1 MKTRSILVVL
11 LIGTAM
17 VSAGSLF
24 KALHWMGANAQILV
38 GALLQT
44 AMLLML
50 ALKLAA
56 GRISLPALER

>member
-11 LIGTAM
+11 LIGTALLT
-17 VSAGSLF
+17 SGSLF
-24 KALHWMGANAQILV
+24 KILHWMGANAQILV

-50 ALKLAA
+50 ALRLAA